1 MTMGGALTI
10 AKLCGY
16 LIALDTR
23 NSHLP
28 FEVNTHDVVFKGP
41 AVDGIRLCRI
51 WVLLEHCPQLV
62 EEIGIRFRAAL
73 VFFCHGLLLSIAV
86 LVTPAV
92 VYDATT
98 LASGDESAMNP
109 WRTSGYQNSAN
120 FAFWGFSEVQL
131 RNSARFNVRRV
142 MSSSCSHPS
151 PTKE

>member
-1 MTMGGALTI
+1 MTMGGALAT
-10 AKLCGY
+10 AELCGY

-51 WVLLEHCPQLV
+51 WVLFEHCPQLV
-62 EEIGIRFRAAL
+62 EEIGIRLRAAL
-73 VFFCHGLLLSIAV
+73 VFFCHGLLLSIAA

-109 WRTSGYQNSAN
+109 WRTSENSPSTH
-120 FAFWGFSEVQL
+120 FL
-131 RNSARFNVRRV
+131 RILLPRTSVNKGRKKRWSL
-142 MSSSCSHPS
+142 P
-151 PTKE
+151 K